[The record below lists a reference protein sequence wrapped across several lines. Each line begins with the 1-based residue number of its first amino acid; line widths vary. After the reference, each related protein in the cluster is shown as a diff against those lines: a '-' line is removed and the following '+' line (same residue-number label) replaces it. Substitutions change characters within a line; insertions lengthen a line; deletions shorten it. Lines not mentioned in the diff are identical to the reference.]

1 MAASPKKPMTGAE
14 RCLAV
19 LRGELPD
26 RVPVSTYELVGWDST
41 AWENREPSYA
51 RLMEAV
57 RRDTDCLYRWGPDW
71 PKRGL
76 GYFLTA
82 TEEVRAD
89 KQVRQEGTDEKTL
102 HTVHTPKG
110 DLTCRTSVR
119 QGIHTTWTEEHFVKT
134 GEDIERVLSIPYVR
148 QGPPDVSDLARA
160 QRELG
165 DRGII
170 LADVSDAIC
179 QVAPLFDF
187 GEFTVWA
194 LTERR
199 TVRRLL
205 DYFHERIMDRLKMQL
220 EAGVGP
226 LWRLVG
232 AEYATPP
239 YLPPELFAEYVVP
252 YDREMTELI
261 HRHGGWA
268 RIHCHGK
275 IANVVEHL
283 LAIGADSLDPVEPP
297 PQGDIEFAEA
307 KRRLGERMTLMGN
320 LELAMLETATVEEV
334 RAEVRKTMQAGKPG
348 GRFVLMPTA
357 APIDVPLNKRT
368 EENYLAFME
377 TAKELGEY

>member
-1 MAASPKKPMTGAE
+1 MATNHRMTGAE

-19 LRGELPD
+19 LRGEIPD

-57 RRDTDCLYRWGPDW
+57 RRDTDCLYRWGPEW

-82 TEEVRAD
+82 TEEVTAEQ
-89 KQVRQEGTDEKTL
+89 QVRQEGADQKTRHL
-102 HTVHTPKG
+102 IHTPKG
-110 DLTCRTSVR
+110 DLVGRTSVR
-119 QGIHTTWTEEHFVKT
+119 QGLHTTWTEEHFVKT
-134 GEDIERVLSIPYVR
+134 AEDIERVLSIPYVR
-148 QGPPDVSDLARA
+148 QGPPDCADLLRARA
-160 QRELG
+160 ELG

-170 LADVSDAIC
+170 LADVGDAIC

-187 GEFTVWA
+187 GEFTVLA
-194 LTERR
+194 LTEPK
-199 TVRRLL
+199 TTRRLL
-205 DYFHERIMDRLKMQL
+205 DFFHRRIMDRLEMQL
-220 EAGVGP
+220 QAGVGP

-252 YDREMTELI
+252 YDREMAELI
-261 HRHGGWA
+261 HRHGGYA
-268 RIHCHGK
+268 RLHCHGR
-275 IANVVEHL
+275 IARVVEHI
-283 LAIGADSLDPVEPP
+283 LATGVDSIDPVEPP

-307 KRRLGERMTLMGN
+307 KRRLGGRLTLMGN
-320 LELAMLETATVEEV
+320 LELAMLETAGAGQV
-334 RAEVRKTMQAGKPG
+334 RAEVRKTMAAGKPG

-357 APIDVPLNKRT
+357 APIDVPLKPQT
-368 EENYLAFME
+368 EENYLAFIQ
-377 TAKELGEY
+377 TARELGEY